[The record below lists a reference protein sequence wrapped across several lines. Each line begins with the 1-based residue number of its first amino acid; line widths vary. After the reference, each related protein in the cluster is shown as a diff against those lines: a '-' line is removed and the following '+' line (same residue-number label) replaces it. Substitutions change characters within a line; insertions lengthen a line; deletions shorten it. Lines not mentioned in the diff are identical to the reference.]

1 MVKSPRKMKNF
12 LLRFLSAGRTP
23 VFILKFLYPLN
34 RKLQEIKYLSKLTPN
49 LSEYY
54 NGFLKG
60 LYMYEKRTYRNLVKT
75 DDLVKF
81 EVIVKETDLLV
92 RAERDLSKETREFV
106 LKYRHQLETYIAMN
120 PEFQKSL
127 IPLMED
133 PYAPEIV
140 HQMIQTS
147 QLAHVGPMAAVA
159 GAMAESVS
167 KDLLKL
173 SKEVIVENGGDIYL
187 ATSRERTIGIYAGDS
202 PLSLK
207 IGIVISPEETPLGVC
222 TSSGTVGPS
231 LSFGKANAVCILS
244 KSAALA
250 DAAATAVGNV
260 VKEKKDIELGLEKGR
275 EIVGVLGA
283 LIIVE
288 EKMGAW
294 GNIKLTQL

>member
-1 MVKSPRKMKNF
+1 
-12 LLRFLSAGRTP
+12 
-23 VFILKFLYPLN
+23 
-34 RKLQEIKYLSKLTPN
+34 LTPIIFK
-49 LSEYY
+49 YY
-54 NGFLKG
+54 NEHSKEIN
-60 LYMYEKRTYRNLVKT
+60 MYEKRTYRNLVKSE
-75 DDLVKF
+75 DLIKF

-92 RAERDLSKETREFV
+92 RAERDFSKETRESV

-127 IPLMED
+127 VSLADD

-140 HQMIQTS
+140 QEMIRTS
-147 QLAHVGPMAAVA
+147 QLALVGPMAAVA
-159 GAMAESVS
+159 GAMAEWVS

-173 SKEVIVENGGDIYL
+173 SEEVIVENGGDIYF
-187 ATSRERTIGIYAGDS
+187 ATSKERTIGIYAGNS
-202 PLSLK
+202 PLSFK
-207 IGIVISPEETPLGVC
+207 IGIVISPEETPLGIC

-260 VKEKKDIELGLEKGR
+260 VKEKKDIELGLERGK
-275 EIVGVLGA
+275 EIAGILGT

-288 EKMGAW
+288 EKMGVW
-294 GNIKLTQL
+294 GNIKLTRL